1 VVARAH
7 ALAGAGAGI
16 GPPVPLSSLVGRDEE
31 VTTVN
36 ARLRMHRLV
45 TLTGPG
51 GCGNTRLAVAV
62 AAACGLAT
70 RWLDL
75 APASDEIGVAAA
87 AATALGL
94 ERAPF
99 EDLPAALAATLDGI
113 GGPRLLLVVDNAEH
127 VVAAA
132 ATLAAT
138 LLTRCAGLRVLATS
152 RQPLGIAGEL
162 VHAVPALASPPLDV
176 APDRL
181 GDFPAGFQNG
191 AHVADQR

>member
-1 VVARAH
+1 
-7 ALAGAGAGI
+7 
-16 GPPVPLSSLVGRDEE
+16 
-31 VTTVN
+31 
-36 ARLRMHRLV
+36 LV